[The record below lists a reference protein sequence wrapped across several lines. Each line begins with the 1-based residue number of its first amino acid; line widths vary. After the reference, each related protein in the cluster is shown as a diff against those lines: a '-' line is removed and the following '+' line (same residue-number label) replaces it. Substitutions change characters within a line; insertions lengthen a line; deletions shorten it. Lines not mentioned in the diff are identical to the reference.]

1 MDLQQ
6 HTVLTRIHGCTPE
19 AFEFIS
25 QWFDDSPFVTAHTSG
40 STGAPKEIRLLKSD
54 MRTSASSTNRYF
66 NITEKSILVCPLSA
80 GYIAGKMM
88 IVRAIISGAE
98 LWMEKPSNKPMTRD
112 YGHVDLIAVV
122 PSQVPRI
129 LANPENR
136 LMPENILIGGA
147 PLPRDIASE
156 IIAKGFNAF
165 VSYGMTETCSHVALR
180 KVDNSS
186 REIYEALND
195 IHFSTDTRN
204 CLVINSEGR
213 SFKQLVTNDIVKLLD
228 DRHFTWLGRY
238 DNVINS
244 GGIKIY
250 PEEIEQLIR
259 DIIPSGIE
267 YYITKDT
274 DDKWGEI
281 PVLIISEK
289 VDDMESLLSDVR
301 AKVRSKAQRPVKII
315 VDTIEHTSSGKI
327 VRRSIK
333 DQ

>member
-1 MDLQQ
+1 MK
-6 HTVLTRIHGCTPE
+6 RIHGCTPE
-19 AFEFIS
+19 ALEFIS

-40 STGAPKEIRLLKSD
+40 STGAPKEIQLLKSD
-54 MRTSASSTNRYF
+54 MRTSALSTNRYF
-66 NITEKSILVCPLSA
+66 NITEQSTLVCPLSA

-122 PSQVPRI
+122 PSQVPH
-129 LANPENR
+129 LLSNPENR
-136 LMPENILIGGA
+136 LIPENILIGGT
-147 PLPRDIASE
+147 PLPGDIASE

-186 REIYEALND
+186 REVYEALND
-195 IHFSTDTRN
+195 IHFSTDMRN
-204 CLVINSEGR
+204 CLVIKSESR
-213 SFKQLVTNDIVKLLD
+213 FFKQLATNDIVKLLD

-259 DIIPSGIE
+259 DVIPSEIE
-267 YYITKDT
+267 YYIAKDT
-274 DDKWGEI
+274 DDKWGEA
-281 PVLIISEK
+281 PVLVISEK
-289 VDDMESLLSDVR
+289 VDDMESLLSEVR

-333 DQ
+333 NQ